1 MFIPYKQLSR
11 RLHKRIEKW
20 LNLQS
25 LKAKLLLCW
34 SYYILVV
41 VTEKLDE
48 GIFFF
53 FFCKK
58 LMFWFCLLLQPFY
71 RLTLDRCGYF
81 LRMVHSQWEGI
92 LLYGHQIKT
101 AVLHSNSLKK
111 KSSFVSWLFVFFSV
125 TRNSSHKIGCAQ
137 FLGFRGG
144 VRFFGGAL
152 YSIKYVNKI
161 LCHTLC
167 LAFTG
172 ISSMP
177 TEYLQYHF
185 VSS

>member
-53 FFCKK
+53 FCKK

-81 LRMVHSQWEGI
+81 LCMVHSQWEGI

-111 KSSFVSWLFVFFSV
+111 KSSFVSWLFVFFLWHGIV
-125 TRNSSHKIGCAQ
+125 PTRSDVHNFWGFGVGSD
-137 FLGFRGG
+137 FLGG
-144 VRFFGGAL
+144 L
-152 YSIKYVNKI
+152 CIPLNMWIKYYATPFAWLSLTSQACQQNI
-161 LCHTLC
+161 FSITL
-167 LAFTG
+167 
-172 ISSMP
+172 
-177 TEYLQYHF
+177 
-185 VSS
+185 